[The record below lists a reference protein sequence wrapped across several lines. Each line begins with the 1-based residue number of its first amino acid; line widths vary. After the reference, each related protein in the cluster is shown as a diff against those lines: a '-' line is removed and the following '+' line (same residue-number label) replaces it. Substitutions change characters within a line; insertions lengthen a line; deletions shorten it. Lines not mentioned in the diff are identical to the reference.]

1 MIKLA
6 ALTFAALLTLAACD
20 HTHGALPDAG
30 PAEPGADGLTL
41 HTAPPWKP
49 PVEQADG
56 SASECDGSTSS
67 QPPGPA
73 RWTLTGEVS
82 QVTPCAGGVLA
93 AEVHVAISSQ
103 CGDWSANTLVQ
114 SQVVSLA
121 AIKPRYVFQVPDG
134 THHLIAFADCSGGA
148 NAAAPSP
155 QLGDVQ
161 YVTTNPGVQLCRT
174 YKIKGQGF
182 LDLPIKLDALVK

>member
-6 ALTFAALLTLAACD
+6 APLILATFLSLAACD
-20 HTHGALPDAG
+20 HAYGVLPDAAHG
-30 PAEPGADGLTL
+30 VDGLML
-41 HTAPPWKP
+41 HTAPSWPRP
-49 PVEQADG
+49 APDPDG
-56 SASECDGSTSS
+56 GASGCDGSTVS

-82 QVTPCAGGVLA
+82 QDKPCAGGAMA

-103 CGDWSANTLVQ
+103 CGDWTQLVQ

-121 AIKPRYVFQVPDG
+121 AVKPRYVFQVPDG
-134 THHLIAFADCSGGA
+134 THHLIAFADCSGAA

-155 QLGDVQ
+155 KPGDVR
-161 YVTTNPGVQLCRT
+161 YVIMSPGMQPCRT

-182 LDLPIKLDALVK
+182 LDLPIKLDSLVK